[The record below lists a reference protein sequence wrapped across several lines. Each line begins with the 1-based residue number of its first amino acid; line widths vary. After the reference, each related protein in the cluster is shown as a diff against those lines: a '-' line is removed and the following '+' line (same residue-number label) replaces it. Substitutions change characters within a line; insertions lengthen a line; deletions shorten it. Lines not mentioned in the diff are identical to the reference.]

1 MAAETCP
8 APAAGDPAAARERDA
23 RRGFP
28 WRWSVCRWLAGENA
42 SVERIADL
50 REAAID
56 LARFVTALQ
65 RIDPAGGP
73 PPGRHNFGR
82 GAPLAMRDAA
92 TRNAIASLRGM
103 LDIDALTTAWDAAL
117 EAPQWDG
124 RPVWIHGDLLPGN
137 LLVEGGLLSGVID
150 FGGLGVGDPACDV
163 MAAWTLFAGES
174 RDVFRAVLSV
184 DDATWARGLGW
195 ALSWAL
201 IFIPSYLDS
210 NPVGVST
217 ARQTIDEV
225 LADRE
230 V

>member
-1 MAAETCP
+1 MHADEVPTDASLVRRMLAAQFPRWADLPIAPVQSAGTDNAIYRLGDDMAVRMPRIHATAAQVDKEHQWLPRLAPHLPLAIPLPLAKGMPAE
-8 APAAGDPAAARERDA
+8 
-23 RRGFP
+23 GFP

-42 SVERIADL
+42 ASSASPIYAR
-50 REAAID
+50 RQID

-150 FGGLGVGDPACDV
+150 FGVW
-163 MAAWTLFAGES
+163 AWAIPH
-174 RDVFRAVLSV
+174 
-184 DDATWARGLGW
+184 AT
-195 ALSWAL
+195 
-201 IFIPSYLDS
+201 
-210 NPVGVST
+210 
-217 ARQTIDEV
+217 
-225 LADRE
+225 
-230 V
+230 